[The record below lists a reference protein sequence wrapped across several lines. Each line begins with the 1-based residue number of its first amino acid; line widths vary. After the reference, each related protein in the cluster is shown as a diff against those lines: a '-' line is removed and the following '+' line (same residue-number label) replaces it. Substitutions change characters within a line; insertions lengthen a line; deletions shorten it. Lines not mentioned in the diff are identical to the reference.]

1 MRVVKITS
9 NIIQKLT
16 SINTETAEMQ
26 NSVDSKDEVKRKE
39 IYLQLNKI
47 KRQNKQIEQTFAIRM
62 WKVHG

>member
-9 NIIQKLT
+9 DIIQKLT

>member
-9 NIIQKLT
+9 DIIPKLT

-47 KRQNKQIEQTFAIRM
+47 KR
-62 WKVHG
+62 

>member
-47 KRQNKQIEQTFAIRM
+47 KR
-62 WKVHG
+62 